1 VKLTLRLN
9 LQKKMRGKKKKEH
22 RLISQENIG
31 TLIAEWKQERAG
43 RYQFLAASSPM
54 HNNTRQKAPVPLSY
68 VGTRAADRRPLA
80 PIIAAKL
87 EILVRPKGPHW
98 LTLFRPAVRHDPPN

>member
-1 VKLTLRLN
+1 
-9 LQKKMRGKKKKEH
+9 MRGKKKKEH

-54 HNNTRQKAPVPLSY
+54 HNNA
-68 VGTRAADRRPLA
+68 
-80 PIIAAKL
+80 
-87 EILVRPKGPHW
+87 
-98 LTLFRPAVRHDPPN
+98 RHQSLYLL